1 MAAYPRIAIVGAGPA
16 GFYAAA
22 ALLDDDRFPDLAV
35 DLFERLPCPFGL
47 VRGGVAPDHPKTRA
61 VISQFEET
69 LRHPRVRYFGN
80 VTVNRD
86 IPLDLL
92 RRQYH
97 AVLISAGADRAR
109 TLGIPGEDLPGVL
122 PARAFTGWCCA
133 HPDYANLRVNLEC
146 ESVVVIGHGNVALDA
161 ARLLC
166 RSVDELRRHEI
177 PESVLDVLA
186 ASRVRNVHLVGRGG
200 ALDMKCTYPELHE
213 MGTLARCQPVVDPCD
228 LPVDGSEPPDL
239 ARNRAWNLKT
249 LRTYSKKAHDCLEPG
264 HKCCHFRFN
273 MQPTAFLGSESLE
286 TVEFSKN
293 GVALESI
300 EAGMAL
306 VAVGNCVSPWRE
318 LPYDEG
324 KQTHESSEGLLLQ
337 PTEHCAPVYA
347 SGWFHRAPTG
357 LIGHNRADSEKVADR
372 LLTDLCVGAGGVRA
386 KEGIAD
392 GSLTGLRIVDAAL
405 WTRLS
410 DVETGRGRFLG
421 KPRERL
427 ASYGEYFGFFDPLI

>member
-1 MAAYPRIAIVGAGPA
+1 MAAYPRIAIVGTGPA

-35 DLFERLPCPFGL
+35 DFFERLPCPFGL

-61 VISQFEET
+61 VITQFEAT

-80 VTVNRD
+80 VTINRD

-122 PARAFTGWCCA
+122 SARAFTGWCCA
-133 HPDYANLRVNLEC
+133 HPDYANLRVNIEC

-166 RSVDELRRHEI
+166 RSVDELRRYEI

-186 ASRVRNVHLVGRGG
+186 ASRVRDVYLVGRGG

-213 MGTLARCQPVVDPCD
+213 MGTLARCQPVVDACD

-249 LRTYSKKAHDCLEPG
+249 LRTYSKKAHDCSDPG
-264 HKCCHFRFN
+264 QKCCHFRFN
-273 MQPTAFLGSESLE
+273 MQPTAFCGIECLE
-286 TVEFSKN
+286 AVEFSRN
-293 GVALESI
+293 GIDSESI

-318 LPYDEG
+318 LPYDTR
-324 KQTHESSEGLLLQ
+324 KQAHESSEGLLLP
-337 PTEHCAPVYA
+337 PTECFAPVYA

-357 LIGHNRADSEKVADR
+357 LIGHNRADSEKVASR
-372 LLTDLCVGAGGVRA
+372 LLADLSINAEGVTARD
-386 KEGIAD
+386 GIAD
-392 GSLTGLRIVDAAL
+392 ALLAGLRIVDAPL

-410 DVETGRGRFLG
+410 DAETERGRSFG
-421 KPRERL
+421 KPRERF
-427 ASYGEYFGFFDPLI
+427 ASHGEYFGFFDHLI